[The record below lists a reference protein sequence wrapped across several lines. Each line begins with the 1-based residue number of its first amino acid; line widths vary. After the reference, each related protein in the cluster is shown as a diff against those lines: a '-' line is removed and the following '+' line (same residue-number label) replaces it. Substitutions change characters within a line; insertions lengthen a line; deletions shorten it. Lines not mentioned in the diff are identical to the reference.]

1 MKLVTAQEMKEID
14 KLAIE
19 KYGVPGI
26 VLMDAAA
33 KQVADV
39 VTEQL
44 ANKSPLGKVVVLC
57 GGGNNGGDG
66 FGAARWL
73 HGYGIQVKVFLL
85 GTVVAQLSGDAAA
98 EAAMLKAAGVAVTE
112 VVMEEDWFAV
122 ELALE
127 RAAVVVD
134 AILGTGFS
142 GELRPAAKRACQLI
156 NQLAQHVVAVD
167 VPTGV
172 NADDGSACADAV
184 QANVT
189 VTMALP
195 KTGLLLYPGKR
206 LCGSIVVAN
215 IGMPSQ
221 LVNDFPSHKYR
232 ITEDMIRR

>member
-39 VTEQL
+39 VAEQL
-44 ANKSPLGKVVVLC
+44 ANKSTLGKVVVLC

-85 GTVVAQLSGDAAA
+85 GTVVAKLSGDAAA

-112 VVMEEDWFAV
+112 VVKE
-122 ELALE
+122 
-127 RAAVVVD
+127 
-134 AILGTGFS
+134 
-142 GELRPAAKRACQLI
+142 
-156 NQLAQHVVAVD
+156 
-167 VPTGV
+167 
-172 NADDGSACADAV
+172 
-184 QANVT
+184 
-189 VTMALP
+189 
-195 KTGLLLYPGKR
+195 
-206 LCGSIVVAN
+206 
-215 IGMPSQ
+215 
-221 LVNDFPSHKYR
+221 
-232 ITEDMIRR
+232 